1 MRKRFSV
8 RSEKIILSHI
18 EVRKISFVSKF
29 FSVRN
34 SETNIF
40 RKEKER
46 RGEKRR
52 EEKRRK
58 EMRREE

>member
-1 MRKRFSV
+1 MRR
-8 RSEKIILSHI
+8 EKNFLTRI

-40 RKEKER
+40 SVQ
-46 RGEKRR
+46 EKRR
-52 EEKRRK
+52 EKKKGILMGREEKKRR
-58 EMRREE
+58 E

>member
-40 RKEKER
+40 SVQ
-46 RGEKRR
+46 EKRR
-52 EEKRRK
+52 EKKKGILMGREEKKRR
-58 EMRREE
+58 E